1 MYERDPGGDGLQGSS
16 RISVKDLRAQ
26 NSESSGTCPKLSQK
40 SLPCLLIILCSI
52 LSFFSLSE
60 QVSAKPEV
68 PERFVYYVYWSG
80 IRAGMA
86 TFVSERTSEGLTIQ
100 SRATSATFISLFY
113 KVEDIARSTLY
124 KDKFPVSYILKV
136 REGRHRRDR
145 AVYFGVKPERGPQKV
160 TFTNRLKKENKVF
173 HLEKQAFDPLSGFYE
188 IRKRPL
194 KIGTSEYLD
203 VFDSKKLWN
212 VEVKVLR
219 KEHIQIPSGEFDTIV
234 IKPLLRSEGLF
245 MKKGEFTIWL
255 TDDDKRI
262 PVMVKSKVKIGNFT
276 AKLIEGGY

>member
-1 MYERDPGGDGLQGSS
+1 MYERDPGRDGLQGSS
-16 RISVKDLRAQ
+16 RVPVKDLSVQ
-26 NSESSGTCPKLSQK
+26 NPESSCTFPKLRQK
-40 SLPCLLIILCSI
+40 SLPCLLLILSSI
-52 LSFFSLSE
+52 LSFLSLPE
-60 QVSAKPEV
+60 QVYAKPSV
-68 PERFVYYVYWSG
+68 PERFVYYVYWAG

-86 TFVSERTSEGLTIQ
+86 TFVSERTGEGLTIQ

-124 KDKFPVSYILKV
+124 KDKFPSSYILKV
-136 REGRHRRDR
+136 KEGRHRRDR
-145 AVYFGVKPERGPQKV
+145 AVYFGVKPQRGPQKV
-160 TFTNRLKKENKVF
+160 TFTNRLKNENKVF

-219 KEHIQIPSGEFDTIV
+219 KERIQIPSGKFDTIV
-234 IKPLLRSEGLF
+234 IKPLLRSDGLF

-255 TDDDKRI
+255 TDDEKRI

-276 AKLIEGGY
+276 AKLIEGVY